1 MRRRGTLRRSVGL
14 GVEKVT
20 GVYNKMGPSQRERR
34 KRGNI
39 IKERGRHPIPMKRKY
54 TDNIVSRKKPVRPP
68 NASKENEAEKEK
80 SRK

>member
-1 MRRRGTLRRSVGL
+1 MRRGGTLRRSVGL

-39 IKERGRHPIPMKRKY
+39 IKERGRHPNPMKR
-54 TDNIVSRKKPVRPP
+54 
-68 NASKENEAEKEK
+68 
-80 SRK
+80 